1 MRFTRGRRRR
11 EPVDW
16 RTPGDRARTA
26 RLRADYLRTERA
38 LQRLGIQYTIVVF
51 GSTRIREPAAAAA
64 DLAAARAALV
74 ADPDSAEL
82 QRAAQRAARLAHWS
96 QYYDVA
102 REFGS
107 MVARAS
113 AHPQRCR
120 TIIMTGG
127 GPGIMEAANRGAF
140 EAGARTAGLNIELPH
155 EQRPNDYLTPELRLH
170 FHYFAIRKL
179 HFMLRARALVA
190 LPGGFGTLDELFET
204 LTLIQTRRMRRVPV
218 ILVGEAY
225 WRRLLDTEF
234 LAGEG
239 MIDDADRELLGFAET
254 AGDIWRI
261 IVDWYRASGEE
272 LFCNGD

>member
-1 MRFTRGRRRR
+1 VSSTRRRRR
-11 EPVDW
+11 ELAAW
-16 RTPGDRARTA
+16 QTPGDIARAE
-26 RLRADYLRTERA
+26 RLQSDYLAAEQA
-38 LQRLGIQYTIVVF
+38 LQQLGIQHTIVVF

-64 DLAAARAALV
+64 AVAAARAACE
-74 ADPDSAEL
+74 ADPGSDDLRRAR
-82 QRAAQRAARLAHWS
+82 QRAERLAHWS

-102 REFGS
+102 REFGA

-113 AHPQRCR
+113 SNPAHCR

-155 EQRPNDYLTPELRLH
+155 EQLPNAYLTPELRLH

-204 LTLIQTRRMRRVPV
+204 LTLIQTRRMQHVPV

-225 WRRLLDTEF
+225 WRRLLDAQF
-234 LAGEG
+234 LAAEG
-239 MIDDADRELLGFAET
+239 MIDAEDRDLFAYAET
-254 AGDIWRI
+254 AADIWRI
-261 IVDWYRASGEE
+261 IVDWYRESGEE
-272 LFCNGD
+272 LFCDGD